1 MVVSIRKDSIES
13 EAQLV
18 TLKMRK
24 EKYMRCQQP
33 MKCKHLNRIVNQKII
48 GYQDNLRNL
57 SYRNQPRILQIHWDN
72 LLESLVKRQK
82 IRKFSHQ
89 AVVHPKESAIEKM
102 NKIKTDQLFA
112 KVALIQNFKLN
123 QKSLTLSETLVK
135 MNIAI
140 VTLSVSNHHP
150 K

>member
-1 MVVSIRKDSIES
+1 M
-13 EAQLV
+13 
-18 TLKMRK
+18 
-24 EKYMRCQQP
+24 
-33 MKCKHLNRIVNQKII
+33 
-48 GYQDNLRNL
+48 
-57 SYRNQPRILQIHWDN
+57 
-72 LLESLVKRQK
+72 
-82 IRKFSHQ
+82 
-89 AVVHPKESAIEKM
+89 VHPKESAIEKM